1 MTDCLPTV
9 GDGDLLTTAEVAA
22 LMRTPVSTVR
32 YWRHLGSGPRSFR
45 LGRRVV
51 YLRQDV
57 QDWIIAR
64 RAAREVIA
72 SGAN

>member
-1 MTDCLPTV
+1 MTETLSTLD
-9 GDGDLLTTAEVAA
+9 DGDLLTTAEVAA
-22 LMRTPVSTVR
+22 LTRTPISTVR
-32 YWRHLGSGPRSFR
+32 YWRHLGAGPRSFR

-64 RAAREVIA
+64 RADREAIA